1 MNDNEL
7 GNHSAIWCHGNII
20 HALKSEHYA
29 DNSYTNDVFMLV
41 WPKFSIACAPS
52 RPFSSLP
59 LSLFQFVHRMYST
72 RITWRLSV
80 PFALYFESSLLWNQ
94 PTKKKKKTKKKTWAI
109 ETRRIGDADEN
120 PAEHREIIWI
130 SHAIVLW
137 QNVEVMYNVLLFFF
151 FHLEKTSDLEKEM
164 QRKKSKNPKTM

>member
-94 PTKKKKKTKKKTWAI
+94 PTKKKKKTKKNMGNWD
-109 ETRRIGDADEN
+109 EADWRCWRKSGRTSWN
-120 PAEHREIIWI
+120 YLNLTCNCSLAKCWSDVPCSSVFSFILRKRLIWKKKCRE
-130 SHAIVLW
+130 
-137 QNVEVMYNVLLFFF
+137 
-151 FHLEKTSDLEKEM
+151 
-164 QRKKSKNPKTM
+164 KKA